1 MKVAVKLMG
10 LALPAIALLWVAGCT
25 SRDSDD
31 AMMAVAEPAA
41 LQAELKVA
49 EAQRTRSR
57 YLAYRH
63 RVTTE
68 LPVDR
73 VEAQYNRILDWCAAD
88 SEYRCT
94 VLGSRLNT
102 DNYVHGS
109 ISLRILPKGVAE
121 ALNLAAEGG
130 ETTRKSTEVEDL
142 GDAIVDNQKRLEML
156 QDYRGKLEALSDRS
170 DTDVESL
177 VKIAEKLAEVQS
189 DLEFAQGRR
198 QKLLQRVEMDLVDI
212 SLVSQSQ
219 QSFMQPIR
227 LSLRSFGSRLSS
239 GISDVIAAIAYL
251 LPWLLLLAV
260 VLYILRRIW
269 IRVRK
274 R

>member
-1 MKVAVKLMG
+1 MKLWAKLAG
-10 LALPAIALLWVAGCT
+10 LALLAGSLQWIVGCT
-25 SRDSDD
+25 SRESSD
-31 AMMAVAEPAA
+31 AAVAMQEPAA
-41 LQAELKVA
+41 FRQELKVA
-49 EAQRTRSR
+49 EAQRAKSK

-63 RVTTE
+63 QLTIE

-73 VEAQYNRILDWCAAD
+73 VEGQYNRILDWCAAD
-88 SEYRCT
+88 GEYRCT
-94 VLGSRLNT
+94 VLSSRLST

-109 ISLRILPKGVAE
+109 IRLRMLPKGVAE
-121 ALNLAAEGG
+121 ALKLAAEGG

-156 QDYRGKLEALSDRS
+156 QDYRGKLEALSDKA
-170 DTDVESL
+170 DQDVESL

-212 SLVSQSQ
+212 SLVSYSQ
-219 QSFMQPIR
+219 QSFMQPIHS
-227 LSLRSFGSRLSS
+227 SLRSFGSRLSS
-239 GISDVIAAIAYL
+239 GISDAISAVAYL

-269 IRVRK
+269 TRVRK